1 MGWRKTGVQT
11 TAILQQADNQNA
23 YLTNFNKVLIL
34 KLL

>member
-1 MGWRKTGVQT
+1 MVWHKTGVQ
-11 TAILQQADNQNA
+11 ISVVLQQADNQNA